1 MVLASARQV
10 LPESIVHEDL
20 ARMTAPD
27 METASGLAVSASW
40 DGQELIVR

>member
-27 METASGLAVSASW
+27 MTAFGLAVSASW